1 MNVPS
6 FSLGNLTG
14 KIEVTRTLTA
24 LTPGVYRVKTNVPG
38 VKVTVTPSVLNFSAA
53 GEKKTFKV
61 SFENQSAALGKFATG
76 SLTWQGA
83 NKNVA
88 SPIAVRPQS
97 VGRGQGRRLHLR
109 RRHGFR
115 CHQRGLRNQRARST

>member
-14 KIEVTRTLTA
+14 KIEVTRTA
-24 LTPGVYRVKTNVPG
+24 DGADPGRLPG
-38 VKVTVTPSVLNFSAA
+38 QGQRSRRQGHRDPVHPELRRRRR
-53 GEKKTFKV
+53 EETFKV
-61 SFENQSAALGKFATG
+61 SFENQSAALGKFAMG

-83 NKNVA
+83 NKNVT

-97 VGRGQGRRLHLR
+97 VVARAKDVAFTSEGGTGSGRIKVVSGT
-109 RRHGFR
+109 
-115 CHQRGLRNQRARST
+115 NSPST